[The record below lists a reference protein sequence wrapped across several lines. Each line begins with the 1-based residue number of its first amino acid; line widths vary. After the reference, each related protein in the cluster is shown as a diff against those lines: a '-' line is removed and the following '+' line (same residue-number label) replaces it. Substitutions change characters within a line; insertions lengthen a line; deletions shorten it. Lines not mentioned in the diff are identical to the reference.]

1 MTLQF
6 SLKSVHGDA
15 GLQKHHNASSSSRK
29 LNAKMAEYAKLLT
42 DQGCFLNAYNYI
54 NDYSDVSV

>member
-1 MTLQF
+1 MTLRF
-6 SLKSVHGDA
+6 SLKNVNGDA
-15 GLQKHHNASSSSRK
+15 GLQKQNETGSRR

-54 NDYSDVSV
+54 NDYTDVIF